1 MVGKL
6 GIWGRS
12 MAEWSLVAEEEPSS
26 SAEADTALESVP
38 GAGEEVRRLL
48 LLGSAHRVH
57 SW

>member
-1 MVGKL
+1 
-6 GIWGRS
+6 

-26 SAEADTALESVP
+26 SAEADTALELVP

-48 LLGSAHRVH
+48 LLGSARRVH